1 MCSIPIYNSRIE
13 DRNRESNK
21 VTITPIALAERNYL
35 KGVLRAFLNGKKNQN
50 YVIGCFRNVPIAIYD
65 MVASELAEYSEMPRF
80 KELYQIRKKL
90 EKALSECE
98 SRTRW
103 SPWVLGKY

>member
-1 MCSIPIYNSRIE
+1 M
-13 DRNRESNK
+13 K
-21 VTITPIALAERNYL
+21 VTPIAQAERNYL
-35 KGVLRAFLNGKKNQN
+35 KGVLRAFLDGKKNQN

-65 MVASELAEYSEMPRF
+65 QVVTELTEYAEKPRY
-80 KELYQIRKKL
+80 KDLYEIRKRL